1 MADPRVMTFD
11 KPFTTDSFGQIE
23 LTSPVNVRDYST
35 VNLCIVQ
42 LPETGVS
49 INVTS
54 QMGLFTAAPILADT
68 VDFFKLSANSV
79 VHTYD
84 VIGPEFAIF
93 LTQGPPDTSVPIQA
107 WIFLH

>member
-1 MADPRVMTFD
+1 MADPQVVTFD
-11 KPFTTDSFGQIE
+11 RPFTTSSFGEIE
-23 LTSPVNVRDYST
+23 LTGPVNVRDYST

-42 LPETGVS
+42 LPQTGVS

-54 QMGLFTAAPILADT
+54 QMGLFTEPPILADT
-68 VDFFKLSANSV
+68 VDFFKLSVNSI

-84 VIGPEFAIF
+84 VIGPEFIVA
-93 LTQGPPDTSVPIQA
+93 LTQGPPNTPVPIQA